1 METFLE
7 SYRRKTAP
15 TETALPSDENGTQKR
30 RTSQTVRSLH
40 ADNWQE
46 FFQQLD
52 RITPDVFGS
61 RECDEFIKWGPRV
74 ARCSFQTARHILKDL
89 RNRTALGQD
98 VLLERLPFQEQL
110 SVTDKQR
117 QTQRQSSFPAR
128 H

>member
-46 FFQQLD
+46 FFNSL
-52 RITPDVFGS
+52 TV
-61 RECDEFIKWGPRV
+61 
-74 ARCSFQTARHILKDL
+74 
-89 RNRTALGQD
+89 
-98 VLLERLPFQEQL
+98 
-110 SVTDKQR
+110 
-117 QTQRQSSFPAR
+117 
-128 H
+128 